1 MFEHFPSDV
10 AFQHA
15 DGFADRFAFLGASFH
30 IPFRFRVCGEAAED
44 DLVEG
49 MVGLAV
55 AAPVESMPDHLAR
68 RSRQWRDS
76 AQVSKGG
83 FAP

>member
-1 MFEHFPSDV
+1 MFEHFSSDV

-15 DGFADRFAFLGASFH
+15 DGFADRFAFFGAAFH
-30 IPFRFRVCGEAAED
+30 IPFRLRVRGEAAED

-55 AAPVESMPDHLAR
+55 TAPIEPMPDQR
-68 RSRQWRDS
+68 RQNDG
-76 AQVSKGG
+76 K
-83 FAP
+83 